1 MIASFLLAAVASSSQ
16 FLVVDDLVIG
26 FYENKKWNEVPETA
40 TTDQTYILQEVGVG
54 KLGKQRSVKGY
65 EPADG
70 IGGVFV
76 RSERD
81 MNVKGVF
88 TSGFKPS
95 VPRKIDS
102 IGLTNKTYLKV
113 VADFLKTKNIKTPAR
128 LVQAFSVDLDGNG
141 TKEVILNGRS
151 AGLEVGHTFENKKGA
166 YSVILLR
173 HIAKNG
179 KPETL
184 PLSADL
190 MPNGEFGY
198 VNSIRAIADIEG
210 EGRMELILS
219 SDYYEGQSASIVG
232 FWSGKAVSLAASGA
246 GA

>member
-1 MIASFLLAAVASSSQ
+1 MIASFLLAVVASPSQ

-26 FYENKKWNEVPETA
+26 FYENKKWLEVPEKA
-40 TTDQTYILQEVGVG
+40 KSDQTFTLQEVGIG
-54 KLGKQRSVKGY
+54 KLGKARNIKGY
-65 EPADG
+65 EPTDE

-76 RSERD
+76 KSESD
-81 MNVKGVF
+81 TNTPGVF
-88 TSGFKPS
+88 TAGFKPK
-95 VPRKIDS
+95 VPRKIEAV
-102 IGLTNKTYLKV
+102 GLTNKTYLKV
-113 VADFLKTKNIKTPAR
+113 LEDFLRSKKIKTPAR
-128 LVQAFSVDLDGNG
+128 LVQAFTVDLDGNG

-151 AGLEVGHTFENKKGA
+151 AGLEVQNTYQIKRGS

-179 KPETL
+179 KPEIL

-232 FWSGKAVSLAASGA
+232 FWGGKAVSLAASGA